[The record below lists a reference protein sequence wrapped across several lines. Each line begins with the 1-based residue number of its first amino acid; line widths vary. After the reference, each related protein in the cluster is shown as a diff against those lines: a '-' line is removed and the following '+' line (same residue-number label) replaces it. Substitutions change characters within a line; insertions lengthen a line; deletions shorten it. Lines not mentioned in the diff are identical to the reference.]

1 MQQMPPLPVR
11 LNVELANNFLPK
23 AVANGVCQ
31 VPYMAAPMHSEP
43 RVHAPI
49 HSCTY
54 DTASLSTAVSQGDVT
69 HAGSICLKRWQG
81 NDF

>member
-31 VPYMAAPMHSEP
+31 MPYMAAPMHGERLLSLCVP
-43 RVHAPI
+43 RRKSAWMP
-49 HSCTY
+49 
-54 DTASLSTAVSQGDVT
+54 
-69 HAGSICLKRWQG
+69 
-81 NDF
+81 